1 VKSADATLFGWY
13 VSSWRGRYRVVARW
27 QLAPDEEPE
36 KNPGITRAE
45 IADWGRGSPRI
56 LYEIYQ
62 AAYLHLS
69 PLPRSE
75 RDTTLEESLE
85 DAFRRLLLY
94 LLPEEEED
102 EVEGS
107 GGGGGGG
114 ASSSAPPPEADP
126 TTPPAGSSPPKDE
139 DTPAPPPPKKD
150 QKTWFK
156 AIQKD
161 EDGEPMANED
171 YILVDTDG
179 VKREGKLDGDGA
191 VYIPSILPPG
201 NCTIS
206 FPKIHLNP
214 RKRKK

>member
-1 VKSADATLFGWY
+1 MKSAEATLFGWH
-13 VSSWRGRYRVVARW
+13 VSSWRGKYRVVARW
-27 QLAPDEEPE
+27 QLAPDEEPV

-56 LYEIYQ
+56 LYEIYL

-75 RDTTLEESLE
+75 RDTTLEERIE
-85 DAFRRLLLY
+85 DAFRKRLLY
-94 LLPEEEED
+94 LVPEEAEEAT
-102 EVEGS
+102 EGS
-107 GGGGGGG
+107 GGGGGAGDVT
-114 ASSSAPPPEADP
+114 SAPPPP
-126 TTPPAGSSPPKDE
+126 PPAPKAQPKSSAGE
-139 DTPAPPPPKKD
+139 DTPAPPPPKKE

-156 AIQKD
+156 AILKD

-201 NCTIS
+201 DCTIS